1 MPTSSGPAACEG
13 AAPMISVRDLHV
25 RAGNTVLLDEATFDV
40 HAGRVLTLFGPSGA
54 GKTTLAAALAD
65 ATPSG
70 LTVSGEIRRGDTVQI
85 GYLPQDAA
93 ATLNPARRIG
103 AVLGEL
109 VTLHQR
115 SIGSGRVT
123 RRRRRALVAQVL
135 ESVAFGT
142 DGVALDR
149 LLRTFPSEFSGG
161 ERVRLALAQVLTREP
176 DVLIV
181 DEPTV
186 GLDPIA
192 RTILLAQ
199 LARLRRAGKAVVLTT
214 RDPLVVARI
223 GDHVLS
229 VRNGRVTDG
238 GHPVTV
244 RETAHRPTRRRA
256 EPVLEIRGV
265 SVRVRNASVLRRVDL
280 ELYRGEFLG
289 LVGVSGAGKSTL
301 ARCIAGLLAADSGRI
316 LVDGEPVP
324 RLRKR
329 TRAQIAAIQ
338 YVWRES
344 AFSFDPRRRVVDQ
357 VTATAVRLR
366 GLSRADA
373 HTAAL
378 DMLLDLDIGPDQAAR
393 LPAGLSGGQL
403 QRAALARALL
413 AHPRI
418 LVCDELTAVLDR
430 PRAARV
436 LDYLDYYRST
446 HDTAILSIGPDLRSQ
461 LDRADRIA
469 VLDAGRIVDV
479 GTPEGLRTHPRAP
492 ILRRLLDAEELASRG
507 SDAGAGVWT
516 PLTH

>member
-1 MPTSSGPAACEG
+1 
-13 AAPMISVRDLHV
+13 MISVRGLHV

-40 HAGRVLTLFGPSGA
+40 HAGRILTLFGPSGA

-65 ATPSG
+65 VTRPGIA
-70 LTVSGEIRRGDTVQI
+70 VSGEIRRGDTVRV

-109 VTLHQR
+109 VVLHQR
-115 SIGSGRVT
+115 STGAGRVT
-123 RRRRRALVAQVL
+123 RNRRRALVTQALGSAAFVTDNAVL
-135 ESVAFGT
+135 
-142 DGVALDR
+142 DL
-149 LLRTFPSEFSGG
+149 LLRKFPSEFSGG

-199 LARLRRAGKAVVLTT
+199 LARLRRAGKALVLITHDPFVVS
-214 RDPLVVARI
+214 RI
-223 GDHVLS
+223 SDHVLS
-229 VRNGRVTDG
+229 VKNGRVADG
-238 GHPVTV
+238 VRTVTV
-244 RETAHRPTRRRA
+244 RETANRPTRRRT
-256 EPVLEIRGV
+256 EPVLEVRDV
-265 SVRVRNASVLRRVDL
+265 SVNVRNTPVLRRIHL
-280 ELYRGEFLG
+280 ELHHGELLG
-289 LVGVSGAGKSTL
+289 LTGVSGAGKSAL
-301 ARCIAGLLAADSGRI
+301 ARCIAGLFAADSGRI
-316 LVDGEPVP
+316 LVDSEPMP
-324 RLRKR
+324 LLRRR

-338 YVWRES
+338 YVWQES
-344 AFSFDPRRRVVDQ
+344 ASSFDPRRRVVDQ
-357 VTATAVRLR
+357 VAATAVRLR
-366 GLSRADA
+366 GLSRTDA

-393 LPAGLSGGQL
+393 FPAGLSGGQL
-403 QRAALARALL
+403 QRAAIARALL

-418 LVCDELTAVLDR
+418 LVCDEITTALDR
-430 PRAARV
+430 PLAARI
-436 LDYLDYYRST
+436 LDYLDYYRHT
-446 HDTAILSIGPDLRSQ
+446 HDTAILSIGHGLRSQ

-479 GTPEGLRTHPRAP
+479 GTPNELRVRPHAT
-492 ILRRLLDAEELASRG
+492 ILHRLLDAEGLMSRG

-516 PLTH
+516 PITH